1 MQNREIF
8 IILHN
13 IRSTYNVGSI
23 LRTAD
28 GFGVNRVIY
37 SGYTPTPLPYSKLL
51 PYLATKLTDQIHKT
65 ALGAEQNLKSSTTDD
80 IEQTLNDLK
89 NTGFQIIGLEN
100 NLSGKITHLINDPE
114 TKTYLKDKVAIL
126 IGEEVLGIP
135 KELHSLVD
143 LFLEIPMYGEKESFN
158 VSIATAILLFYLR
171 CL

>member
-1 MQNREIF
+1 MQNREIV

-28 GFGVNRVIY
+28 GFGGNRVIY

-51 PYLATKLTDQIHKT
+51 PHLAEKLSNQIHKT
-65 ALGAEQNLKSSTTDD
+65 ALGAEQTLKSSITDD
-80 IEQTLNDLK
+80 IKRTLIDLK

-126 IGEEVLGIP
+126 LGEEVLHIP
-135 KELHSLVD
+135 CKLDS
-143 LFLEIPMYGEKESFN
+143 
-158 VSIATAILLFYLR
+158 
-171 CL
+171 